1 MFKNCKSDQIQHSG
15 RDGFEGKSGTYSKLS
30 KRGNASISISTPQSP
45 IVLRFSLVYQTT
57 HIFHRVSLRNVGDL
71 VSQYGCQERIIIDQ
85 VDEACV
91 DEDVFGGE
99 SEGVDLGLS
108 AESG

>member
-1 MFKNCKSDQIQHSG
+1 
-15 RDGFEGKSGTYSKLS
+15 
-30 KRGNASISISTPQSP
+30 
-45 IVLRFSLVYQTT
+45 
-57 HIFHRVSLRNVGDL
+57 VGDL